1 MNDNSS
7 TSVAR
12 GMMFALGGYATY
24 SVHDTIVKSLSDYH
38 VFQIMFFAMLFC
50 YVPFSM
56 VRIIAGKQLSVR
68 PKNPSLSLLR
78 ALLHV
83 SSLGLAFAAFTSLPL
98 TQAYVLLFCTPVIIS
113 ILAIIFLGE
122 KIAFIRWILIVLGLV
137 GVVIVLRPTVDT
149 IQVGHFFAIGCAFC
163 SASSA
168 IIARKIGAVENMAT
182 MILFPLIATILV
194 SGGALY
200 FVYKPMPLIDLS
212 LMFLVGALGLLGQY
226 CILSGFRLA
235 PPTYIAPMQYSQ
247 IIWAILFGFLF
258 FGESV
263 DQWVIIGSSITVA
276 SGIAMILRER
286 QVSKVRANLNTRN
299 SRAVGAP
306 LMRTRERDQSIHE
319 DDWL

>member
-1 MNDNSS
+1 MNDDNSFA
-7 TSVAR
+7 SVAR
-12 GMMFALGGYATY
+12 GMMFALGGYAIY
-24 SVHDTIVKSLSDYH
+24 SVHDTIVKSLHDYH
-38 VFQIMFFAMLFC
+38 VFQILFFAMLFC
-50 YVPFSM
+50 YVPFSV
-56 VRIIAGKQLSVR
+56 VRILAGEKLSVT
-68 PKNPSLSLLR
+68 PINPALGLLR

-83 SSLGLAFAAFTSLPL
+83 SSLGLAFAAFATLPL

-113 ILAIIFLGE
+113 VLAIIFLGE
-122 KIAFIRWILIVLGLV
+122 KIALVRWLLIALGLI
-137 GVVIVLRPTVDT
+137 GVIIVLRPTVET
-149 IQVGHFFAIGCAFC
+149 IQLGHLFTIGCAFC

-168 IIARKIGAVENMAT
+168 IIARKIGSVENMAT
-182 MILFPLIATILV
+182 MILFPLIATIVV

-212 LMFLVGALGLLGQY
+212 LMFLVGALGLLAQY

-235 PPTYIAPMQYSQ
+235 PATYIAPMQYSQ

-276 SGIAMILRER
+276 SGIAMIFRER

-306 LMRTRERDQSIHE
+306 LMTTRETDKSNE